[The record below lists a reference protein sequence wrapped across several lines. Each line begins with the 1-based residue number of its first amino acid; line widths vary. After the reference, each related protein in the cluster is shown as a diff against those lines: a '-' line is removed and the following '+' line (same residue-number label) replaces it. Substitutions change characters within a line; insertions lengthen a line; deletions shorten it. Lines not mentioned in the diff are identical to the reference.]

1 MASDDRT
8 LADVGEFGLIDVLAR
23 VFVASARR
31 SVEVGLGDD
40 AAVLAVPSGR
50 VVVAVDQMVEGR
62 HFRRDWSSAHDVGR
76 KAAARAMSDI
86 AAMGAVPTALLV
98 ALAAPGSL
106 PLEWARGLA
115 EGLATEASEVGA
127 SVVGGD
133 TAESPTLV
141 VSVTAFGDSGDRPVV
156 TRSGARPGD
165 GVFLAGRVGRA
176 AAGLTVLSRGHRQP
190 KSVVAAHRT
199 PEPPYAAGV
208 AAAAA
213 GATSMIDLSDG
224 LLADARHIATSS
236 GVVLD
241 LDRSLLGGDD
251 EVEAMARNF
260 GLDMWEWVLT
270 GGEDHALLATFAP
283 GAEVPAAFRRI
294 GKVSEALDGSEGLV
308 LVDGSVHRGPGGHE
322 HFMPPA
328 D

>member
-1 MASDDRT
+1 VASDDLT
-8 LADVGEFGLIDVLAR
+8 LADVGEFALIDVLAQ
-23 VFVASARR
+23 VFVASARP

-40 AAVLAVPSGR
+40 AAVLAAPSGR
-50 VVVAVDQMVEGR
+50 LVVAVDQMIEGR

-106 PLEWARGLA
+106 PLAWARELA
-115 EGLATEASEVGA
+115 EGLATEASVVGA

-141 VSVTAFGDSGDRPVV
+141 VSVTAFGDSGDRALV

-165 GVFLAGRVGRA
+165 GVFLAGRLGRA

-213 GATSMIDLSDG
+213 SATSMIDLSDG
-224 LLADARHIATSS
+224 LLADARHIATAS
-236 GVVLD
+236 GVVID

-251 EVEAMARNF
+251 DVEAMARNF
-260 GLDMWEWVLT
+260 GLDVWEWVLV
-270 GGEDHALLATFAP
+270 GGEDYGLLATFAP
-283 GAEVPAAFRRI
+283 EAVVPAAFRPI
-294 GKVSEALDGSEGLV
+294 GRVSELREGREGPV
-308 LVDGSVHRGPGGHE
+308 LVDGATHRGAGGHE
-322 HFMPPA
+322 HFMPPS
-328 D
+328 

>member
-1 MASDDRT
+1 MASDDLT
-8 LADVGEFGLIDVLAR
+8 LADVGEFALIDVLAQ
-23 VFVASARR
+23 VFVASARP

-40 AAVLAVPSGR
+40 AAVLAAPSGR
-50 VVVAVDQMVEGR
+50 LVVAVDQMVEGR

-106 PLEWARGLA
+106 PLAWARELA
-115 EGLATEASEVGA
+115 EGLATEASVVGA

-141 VSVTAFGDSGDRPVV
+141 VSVTAFGDSGDRALV

-165 GVFLAGRVGRA
+165 GVFLAGRLGRA

-224 LLADARHIATSS
+224 LLADARHIATAS
-236 GVVLD
+236 GVVID

-251 EVEAMARNF
+251 DVEAMARNF
-260 GLDMWEWVLT
+260 GLDVW
-270 GGEDHALLATFAP
+270 
-283 GAEVPAAFRRI
+283 
-294 GKVSEALDGSEGLV
+294 
-308 LVDGSVHRGPGGHE
+308 
-322 HFMPPA
+322 
-328 D
+328 